1 MEEGNILITGGCGF
15 LGTKLARLLLNKYPN
30 TQIILTDIVKNSRLD
45 PLKDKVKFIEADL
58 NNPQICRQLV
68 TPNISIIFHL
78 ASLVSG
84 GAEKNFEAGIKANIW
99 STIYLLEA
107 CRLQRH
113 RPKFIFTSSIAVFGG
128 EKLPDEVTDWTYQH
142 PQNSYGVAKVIGEQ
156 LVNDYS
162 RKRYIDGRGVR
173 LPAVIV
179 RDIPNTA
186 LSGYVSALCREPLNG
201 RNYVCPVGPKT
212 RIPIIGVQ
220 KAIEFL
226 FKLSEL
232 EENKLGDFRTVN
244 GRGISPTASEIVE
257 GVYKCASSERSLGKI
272 RFNPDSSVQKIVD
285 SWPKWVGADRALS
298 LGLPGN
304 DCIDTII
311 RDYIRFD
318 LI

>member
-1 MEEGNILITGGCGF
+1 LKEGPILITGGCGF
-15 LGTKLARLLLNKYPN
+15 LGTKLAHLLLSKYPN
-30 TQIILTDIVKNSRLD
+30 RQIILADIVKNSRLD
-45 PLKDKVKFIEADL
+45 SLKDKVKFIEADL

-84 GAEKNFEAGIKANIW
+84 GAEKNFEAGLKANIW
-99 STIYLLEA
+99 STIHLLEA

-128 EKLPDEVTDWTYQH
+128 EKLPDKVTDWTYQH

-156 LVNDYS
+156 LINDYS

-179 RDIPNTA
+179 RDTPNTA
-186 LSGYVSALCREPLNG
+186 LSGYLSALCREPLNG
-201 RNYVCPVGPKT
+201 RDYICPVKPKT
-212 RIPIIGVQ
+212 NIPIIGIQ

-226 FKLSEL
+226 FELSEL
-232 EENKLGDFRTVN
+232 KENKLGDFRTVN
-244 GRGISPTASEIVE
+244 GRGISPTAGEIVE
-257 GVYKCASSERSLGKI
+257 VVYKCASPEWSLGKI
-272 RFNPDSSVQKIVD
+272 SFNPDPGVQKIID
-285 SWPKWVGADRALS
+285 SWPKWIEADRALS

-304 DCIDTII
+304 DCLDTII
-311 RDYIRFD
+311 RDYISFD